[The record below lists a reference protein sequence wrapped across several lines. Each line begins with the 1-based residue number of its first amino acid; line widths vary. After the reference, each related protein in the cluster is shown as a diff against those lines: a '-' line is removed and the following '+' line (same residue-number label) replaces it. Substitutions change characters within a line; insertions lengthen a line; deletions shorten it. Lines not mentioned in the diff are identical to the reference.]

1 METKQMYF
9 NFADWLRNEL
19 LTRRMTVVKLATMS
33 GVHPNTIRNYLS
45 FRCEPSL
52 YNVNLIVAAL
62 GYRLEVVKR
71 DNK

>member
-1 METKQMYF
+1 METRPMYF
-9 NFADWLRNEL
+9 NFADWMRGEL
-19 LTRRMTVVKLATMS
+19 KTRRMTVAKLSAIS
-33 GVHPNTIRNYLS
+33 GVHPNTIRNYLA

-62 GYRLEVVKR
+62 GYTLEVVKN

>member
-1 METKQMYF
+1 METRRTYF

-19 LTRRMTVVKLATMS
+19 KTRRMTVAKLSAIS
-33 GVHPNTIRNYLS
+33 GVHPNTIHNYLT

-62 GYRLEVVKR
+62 GYKLEVVHN